1 MKLNEKKFREQL
13 DFEKN
18 ATFKPNLT
26 AKYKSKSP
34 CSGQASASSLNK
46 RNSTSRSLRQFIE
59 DQNSHMFKAQKKV
72 DAARASKKADERK
85 QITGRPQLSVKS

>member
-18 ATFKPNLT
+18 ATFKPNLM

-34 CSGQASASSLNK
+34 CSG
-46 RNSTSRSLRQFIE
+46 
-59 DQNSHMFKAQKKV
+59 
-72 DAARASKKADERK
+72 
-85 QITGRPQLSVKS
+85 